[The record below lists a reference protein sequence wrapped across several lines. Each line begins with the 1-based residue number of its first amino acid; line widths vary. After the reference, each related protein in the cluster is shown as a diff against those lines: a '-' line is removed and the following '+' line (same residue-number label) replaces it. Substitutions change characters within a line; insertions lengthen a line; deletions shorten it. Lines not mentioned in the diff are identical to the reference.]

1 MFKLI
6 ALIVLFCVSLSI
18 RAQTFEKTV
27 SISALKEGANRYF
40 YVPFE
45 VPAKTKSLTL
55 SYRYDR
61 KDGANVVDLGVFDAR
76 FEGTQTNIKGFRG
89 WSGGRRNTIFIA
101 ENSATNGYI
110 AGKIPAGTWRV
121 ILGLYKVAPEGV
133 EVTIKVKIN
142 EIDQAA
148 QAELA
153 GEKTETYE
161 TPKSENSKS
170 ESRKPKWFKG
180 DLHAHTF
187 HSDGIWTVKG
197 LLDAAGN
204 NNLDFISITDHNT
217 FSHHAE
223 IDSLAKNYKN
233 FLVLRGEEVTTYGG
247 HFNVWGLPSGEII
260 DFRVAP
266 KNTSRINELVAD
278 AHSLGALASINHPFA
293 FCGGCDWSYGD
304 WQNFESVEIW
314 NGEWDISDETALKKW
329 DELLQKGSRITA
341 IGSSD
346 THRPIDSMIGF
357 PTNHIGAKRLTQ
369 TDLFAAI
376 KSGRVFISAQPE
388 FDLNFTSAKKSIG
401 EEITDEMG
409 GEIRFQ
415 VLANNFP
422 DGAKLLLISG
432 GKTVQEILTN
442 GENFSR
448 EFAVR
453 FEKSGYARLEVR
465 GADGKMLALTNPIFI
480 NIKQ

>member
-1 MFKLI
+1 MLKFFVGLI
-6 ALIVLFCVSLSI
+6 LLFIPVL
-18 RAQTFEKTV
+18 APGQTLEKKVFVPQPKTGE
-27 SISALKEGANRYF
+27 SRHF
-40 YVPFE
+40 YLPFE

-55 SYRYDR
+55 AYQYDK
-61 KDGANVVDLGVFDAR
+61 KDGANVLDLGVFDTG
-76 FEGTQTNIKGFRG
+76 FSGSDTDKNGFRG

-110 AGKIPAGTWRV
+110 AGKIPNGTWRV

-133 EVTIKVKIN
+133 EVTINVKFN

-153 GEKTETYE
+153 GEKTIAYE
-161 TPKSENSKS
+161 TPKPENSKA

-278 AHSLGALASINHPFA
+278 ARTLGALASINHPFA

-304 WQNFESVEIW
+304 WQNFDSVEIW

-376 KSGRVFISAQPE
+376 KSGRVFISAQPK

-401 EEITDEMG
+401 EEITDEIG

-422 DGAKLLLISG
+422 DGTKLLLISG
-432 GKTVQEILTN
+432 GKTGQEILTN